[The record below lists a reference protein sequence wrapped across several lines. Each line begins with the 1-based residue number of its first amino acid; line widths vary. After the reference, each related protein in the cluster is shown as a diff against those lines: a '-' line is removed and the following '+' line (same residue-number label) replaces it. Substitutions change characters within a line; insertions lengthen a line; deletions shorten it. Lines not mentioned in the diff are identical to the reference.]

1 MPSIHFSLA
10 LLFAEL
16 TDGPPPGAAY
26 MLNSGD
32 AGLLGSLD
40 RLAAEAASR
49 PSAPGAASIAAH
61 VDHVCYGLELMNRWS
76 DGEAN
81 PWKTADWTAS
91 WRRTTVTESEWA
103 ALRVRLRETTLRWRE
118 ALQKPRTLS
127 ALELNGVI
135 SSVAHLAY
143 HLGAIRQIDRSI
155 QGPKAG

>member
-1 MPSIHFSLA
+1 MSTMHASLA

-16 TDGPPPGAAY
+16 IDGPPPGAAY

-32 AGLLGSLD
+32 VGLLRSLD
-40 RLAAEAASR
+40 RLSAEAASR
-49 PSAPGAASIAAH
+49 PSAHGGASIAAH
-61 VDHVCYGLELMNRWS
+61 VDHVCYGLDLMNRWS
-76 DGEAN
+76 GGEAN

-91 WRRTTVTESEWA
+91 WRRTTVSATEWA
-103 ALRVRLRETTLRWRE
+103 ALRARLRETTRQWRE
-118 ALQKPRTLS
+118 ALEKPRTLS

-155 QGPKAG
+155 QGPKAD